1 MRLWLVIMAGW
12 PRQAPRPSGAR
23 LRMYRQSS
31 TVLIFTSQTGQHPF
45 IFTARFTNFRY
56 WEALGRLLDYTV
68 FFYLFDLRF
77 FFTSSAVYSKDLNIA
92 SQYRKFVFTPRIWTI
107 EIANSPSSDTQNRWN
122 DPVASQ
128 RHVQKRQTYGTQNR
142 WNDPVVSLLAI
153 QSQQNADDERRA
165 PLSGEAPF

>member
-31 TVLIFTSQTGQHPF
+31 TVPIFTSQTGQHPF

-68 FFYLFDLRF
+68 YFNLFDLRF
-77 FFTSSAVYSKDLNIA
+77 FFTNSAVYSKDLNIA
-92 SQYRKFVFTPRIWTI
+92 SQYRKFVFTPRIWTT
-107 EIANSPSSDTQNRWN
+107 EIANSPSSD
-122 DPVASQ
+122 
-128 RHVQKRQTYGTQNR
+128 TQNR